1 MARTDRR
8 ARDAEE
14 SDDDR
19 RRAPPKKSS
28 GAIFGLALV
37 LFVLALVL
45 VLYAMRAERPAPE
58 PAKVESVDPFADLP
72 PEPPPEKQAKTK
84 GQLAKEQAK

>member
-1 MARTDRR
+1 MARER
-8 ARDAEE
+8 ARRDEDE
-14 SDDDR
+14 PRQPR
-19 RRAPPKKSS
+19 RPAQKST
-28 GAIFGLALV
+28 GGMFGLALV